1 MIRDYAKISK
11 PLTNALRKDIKI
23 NTENKEYREAFEQL
37 KLLLQNNPI
46 LQLPDYSVRK
56 IELKILSKGMA
67 IQPIEDVSWSC
78 LRTKIAR
85 NVYMNYI

>member
-46 LQLPDYSVRK
+46 LQLPDAIW
-56 IELKILSKGMA
+56 IEKCADNLSEIHGR
-67 IQPIEDVSWSC
+67 IW
-78 LRTKIAR
+78 
-85 NVYMNYI
+85 